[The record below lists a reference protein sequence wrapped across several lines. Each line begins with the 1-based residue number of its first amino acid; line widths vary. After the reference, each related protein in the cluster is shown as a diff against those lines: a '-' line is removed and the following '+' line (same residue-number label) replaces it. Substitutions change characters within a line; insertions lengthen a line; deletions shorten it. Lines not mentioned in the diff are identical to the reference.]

1 MPEISFDNSK
11 IPLWS
16 GATGAVVIN
25 ADVENPAAPLTP
37 GDNPIVDAAFRVDG
51 NQDISL
57 GSAGSVAIGVNA
69 GAQFKLAPLWKHHI
83 NAAPEIV
90 SSFNLGSALR
100 DDNMLLALELGANV
114 DLSAAG
120 SFHYSVLSA
129 GATLQAGAD
138 AGLVYVRSFPRATA
152 FGAELA
158 DFFTNL
164 RLPANVTTPPD
175 SGELIAFE
183 FGGYLKLGASAS
195 AGYELKGTKSFDVG
209 QLQLSEYYDLSVTG
223 KLSVNASLAGRFSV
237 EVRAGSEP
245 GWASVTVRRKRTKD
259 LQILADLN
267 IGASLDTQGLPAS
280 GKEFLGA
287 LIGIRAKNWLNLI
300 DSAADQAGQMQ
311 NIDNLKAKLDGLA
324 VDFISKYAGKA
335 VDQLLPAETTAL
347 TGRLQKVV
355 DSYNKL
361 DNSAIALFDR
371 YFDPV
376 LDKTK
381 ELEGRLQD
389 LSKLASWD
397 ALKGEVDPMLWNI
410 VRQLTGGDPLGWML
424 GQIPGTNKPSLDEF
438 IARVNGALALIQSGA
453 HDEIRKIITLAKS
466 EFGLDRFIS
475 ELHTVNTPDT
485 LKTALSNEARHFV
498 ERILHVQIDKL
509 NSKDLKAAFAIV
521 QNIVKAKDAF
531 WAKFDAALKEAA
543 QRAFSLAISASYS
556 NADEQTSL
564 IDVDIR
570 LMDVENKPVPVGHRF
585 MALAGRGDF
594 QDILASYQPDVVRLR
609 QGALTHNSA
618 TATGIKINIA
628 GWHLNYQYEEMYR
641 VIVNADQQIRPTG
654 NGMLNVFTTV
664 DMTDD
669 KQRRRRTTKS
679 EQEMHTNFILRFLG
693 ETHGAL
699 NDGKFDKQDESY
711 LIDVITGLSAF
722 YNLTFTDSNTTP
734 GELRDAFLFA
744 ATVGLDKVGATVA
757 AVAPILEFKD
767 GHFGPITAE
776 YAVGFTASGLKRLFS
791 QNVTADDI
799 RAILRKIVLANYF
812 GQGNIADVGWLYVSD
827 DVRKLWAENLNNFV
841 DAESILGDA
850 IAAQEVHVVS
860 PIPGVLPGP
869 VSNTFENRVLVSG
882 LFQVERQ
889 MVAAFTGLQTILRK
903 AGGVKLLDFRNSLK
917 AFGEALK
924 SFDNSSLGD
933 NTTFAV
939 FDGLV
944 QLTSPGADA
953 RSSSMSMTSV
963 KGGQQHQINFV
974 LQRRLRLIFH
984 LELLKYSKLASA
996 MICLSGAPVSS
1007 ARRRQSSYS
1016 GA

>member
-11 IPLWS
+11 IPLWT
-16 GATGAVVIN
+16 GATGAVVIHT
-25 ADVENPAAPLTP
+25 AVENPAAPLVP
-37 GDNPIVDAAFRVDG
+37 GDNPIVDASFKVDG
-51 NQDISL
+51 NQNISL
-57 GSAGSVAIGVNA
+57 GSAGSVAIGVSA
-69 GAQFKLAPLWKHHI
+69 GAQFKLAPLWKDHI

-90 SSFNLGSALR
+90 SAYNLGSSLK
-100 DDNMLLALELGANV
+100 DDNMLLALNLGANV

-138 AGLVYVRSFPRATA
+138 AGLVYVRSFPRTAT
-152 FGAELA
+152 FGADLA
-158 DFFTNL
+158 DFFTNV
-164 RLPANVTTPPD
+164 RLPANVTVPPD
-175 SGELIAFE
+175 SGEVVAFE

-195 AGYELKGTKSFDVG
+195 AGYELKGTKSFDVA
-209 QLQLSEYYDLSVTG
+209 QLKLSEHYDLSVTG

-237 EVRAGSEP
+237 EVRPGSLP

-259 LQILADLN
+259 LQLLGDLN

-287 LIGIRAKNWLNLI
+287 LIGVRAKNWLNLI
-300 DSAADQAGQMQ
+300 DSAVDQAGQIK
-311 NIDNLKAKLDGLA
+311 NIDDLKAKLDGLA
-324 VDFISKYAGKA
+324 GDFISKYAGKA
-335 VDQLLPAETTAL
+335 VDQLLPAEAVAL
-347 TGRLQKVV
+347 MGRLQSVV

-361 DNSAIALFDR
+361 DSSAIALFDR

-381 ELEGRLQD
+381 ELESRLQD
-389 LSKLASWD
+389 LSKLVSWD

-410 VRQLTGGDPLGWML
+410 VRQLTGGDPLGWIL
-424 GQIPGTNKPSLDEF
+424 GQIPGTSKPSLDEF
-438 IARVNGALALIQSGA
+438 LARVNGALSLIKSDA
-453 HDEIRKIITLAKS
+453 HDEIRKIISLAKS
-466 EFGLDRFIS
+466 EFGLDHFIS
-475 ELHTVNTPDT
+475 ELDAVDTPDK

-498 ERILHVQIDKL
+498 ERLINKEIDKL

-543 QRAFSLAISASYS
+543 KQTFSLGISASYS
-556 NADEQTSL
+556 NADERTAL
-564 IDVDIR
+564 IDLDIR
-570 LMDVENKPVPVGHRF
+570 LIDDEKKAVPAGQRF
-585 MALAGRGDF
+585 MALAGQGDF
-594 QDILASYQPDVVRLR
+594 QDILANYQPDVVRLR
-609 QGALTHNSA
+609 QGALTHNST

-641 VIVNADQQIRPTG
+641 VIVNADQQIRPAG

-664 DMTDD
+664 DMTND
-669 KQRRRRTTKS
+669 KERRRKTTKS
-679 EQEMHTNFILRFLG
+679 EQEMHANFVLRFLG
-693 ETHGAL
+693 EARTAI
-699 NDGKFDKQDESY
+699 NDSKFDKQDESY
-711 LIDVITGLSAF
+711 LIDVITGQSAF

-734 GELRDAFLFA
+734 GELADVFLFA
-744 ATVGLDKVGATVA
+744 AEVGLDKVGATVT
-757 AVAPILEFKD
+757 AVAPILDLKN
-767 GHFGPITAE
+767 GHYGPITAE
-776 YAVGFTASGLKRLFS
+776 YVVGFTASGLKRLFT

-799 RAILRKIVLANYF
+799 RGILRKIVLANYF

-827 DVRKLWAENLNNFV
+827 DVKKLWEDNLNNFV

-860 PIPGVLPGP
+860 PIPGILPSP
-869 VSNTFENRVLVSG
+869 VSNTFANRVLVSS
-882 LFQVERQ
+882 LFQVERK
-889 MVAAFTGLQTILRK
+889 MVEAFTGLQAILRTV
-903 AGGVKLLDFRNSLK
+903 GGVKLSDYRDSLK

-944 QLTSPGADA
+944 QLTSPGVDA

-974 LQRRLRLIFH
+974 LQALV
-984 LELLKYSKLASA
+984 AA
-996 MICLSGAPVSS
+996 AGA
-1007 ARRRQSSYS
+1007 
-1016 GA
+1016 GD